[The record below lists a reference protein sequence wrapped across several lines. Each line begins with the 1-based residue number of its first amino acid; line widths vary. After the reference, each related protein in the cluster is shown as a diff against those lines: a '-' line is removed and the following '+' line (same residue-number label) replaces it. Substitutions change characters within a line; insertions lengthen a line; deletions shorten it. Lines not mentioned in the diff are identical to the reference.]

1 MDVCLHYIWKHTHTH
16 TPASDPDAAKL
27 KPDSVFL
34 LLVPNLWQLFYQLFA
49 LLFCSF

>member
-1 MDVCLHYIWKHTHTH
+1 MGLNHIWNIPHPI
-16 TPASDPDAAKL
+16 PASDPDAEEL

-34 LLVPNLWQLFYQLFA
+34 LLVPTLRQLFYQLFD